1 MGKDLL
7 FPFKQGV
14 EPHNLLTPQP
24 PKENWMDGRRK
35 RPSIFPRNMVNPS
48 SMQDDVQPPFDTQ
61 SNPHPYLGGGET
73 TLELSSSA
81 ALPSHSTENSVNEDE
96 ILAFFSRYMSDEDKS
111 QYQKHLKE
119 AELEEQ
125 RDSAMLTPMEFRLAR
140 KAQRKPFKMP
150 PIIRAEES
158 YKGKAKE
165 ERLERLRATPIN
177 DSPAQLSGD
186 SHQLPERRSD
196 AKYTVVLDI
205 DYTLIHAVR
214 EKPPKY
220 EFQLDINCSDI
231 MYRYY
236 VSVRPYVKELLDYL
250 RANKEFEVIVFTAAK
265 EEYGREIIRCLDP
278 NGTLNHHFLSEI
290 HIRQSGEVKAK
301 DLQRLGRPV
310 ESICIV
316 EDTPESYKY
325 QKRSSFPLSRW
336 KYDMDGDKELKDLIG
351 VLEKIKNSGNLIGQL
366 DDFKAT
372 KLSNQS
378 FKLVLG
384 ADDG

>member
-1 MGKDLL
+1 MGKNAL
-7 FPFKQGV
+7 FPFKQDG
-14 EPHNLLTPQP
+14 EPQNLLTPQP
-24 PKENWMDGRRK
+24 PKDNWMNGRRK
-35 RPSIFPRNMVNPS
+35 RPSIFPRNMINS
-48 SMQDDVQPPFDTQ
+48 SSTHDDVQLQLDTQ
-61 SNPHPYLGGGET
+61 NNPPPPLREGEP
-73 TLELSSSA
+73 TLEVSSSGMLPSLSS
-81 ALPSHSTENSVNEDE
+81 ENSVNEDE
-96 ILAFFSRYMSDEDKS
+96 IVAFFSRYMSEEDES
-111 QYQKHLKE
+111 LYQKQMRE
-119 AELEEQ
+119 AQLEEQ
-125 RDSAMLTPMEFRLAR
+125 IDRASIGQMEFRLAR

-205 DYTLIHAVR
+205 DYTLVHAVR

-220 EFQLDINCSDI
+220 EFQIDVSCAEHIF
-231 MYRYY
+231 RYY
-236 VSVRPYVKELLDYL
+236 VSVRPFVKELLDYL
-250 RANKEFEVIVFTAAK
+250 RENKEFEVIVFTAAK

-278 NGTLNHHFLSEI
+278 KGTLDHHFLSEI
-290 HIRQSGEVKAK
+290 HIRQSGEIKAK

-336 KYDMDGDKELKDLIG
+336 KYDMDGDMELKDLIG
-351 VLEKIKNSGNLIGQL
+351 VLEKVKKSGNLIGQL
-366 DDFKAT
+366 DDFKAS

-378 FKLVLG
+378 FKIVLG
-384 ADDG
+384 AGDG